1 MEDPECVEALN
12 SDAPI
17 SRWESANFLPALQR
31 GAVRTFLILS
41 VLGLLALLCRSPG
54 AGRTA
59 LRWAPDAAIAEWSG
73 PMSKD
78 EVLPMKKWAKV
89 FKVQDHMDD
98 PLTLRRYYQ
107 YSHHPDFVKEKAKT
121 EELMHWAAEHRC
133 PPMSVGTELVAD
145 SDMEVQKTVPTAM
158 DCQRSCTQT
167 PGCVAWTWVQDE
179 GDDFQNCYRR
189 ESLQRFWSPEP
200 NHKEGVV
207 SGMPCSREKH
217 EAEQWPQKEMD
228 FFRLPKPP
236 KYPPPRPIG
245 GTRLLCI
252 AVCLPFT
259 KEQDLLIMQ
268 YHYGIG
274 IFACDTFA
282 IYSSVSMELAPGVLT
297 RRVTST
303 LLGELG
309 GSFLTVLNLGAFMQV
324 WKQVLWDGEYLHHDW
339 ILKVDPDTVFLVNR
353 LRPILANYN
362 EEMGP
367 SGIYLNNCKDG
378 MHGPLEVFSRSAIMQ
393 LANTSEYCAEKLDG
407 GKPCQKDCDK
417 FWDITYRGHCN
428 GPCTKWWGEDIW
440 CDQCLY
446 QFTEAKRIFEPTL
459 LQEEHCDPEP
469 GWRDCQNPKI
479 VAYHPF
485 KKPEDYRVCLE
496 RASGLKFDT

>member
-1 MEDPECVEALN
+1 
-12 SDAPI
+12 
-17 SRWESANFLPALQR
+17 
-31 GAVRTFLILS
+31 
-41 VLGLLALLCRSPG
+41 
-54 AGRTA
+54 
-59 LRWAPDAAIAEWSG
+59 
-73 PMSKD
+73 MSKD
-78 EVLPMKKWAKV
+78 EVLPMKKWAKALG
-89 FKVQDHMDD
+89 KNAD
-98 PLTLRRYYQ
+98 LERCLLYY
-107 YSHHPDFVKEKAKT
+107 
-121 EELMHWAAEHRC
+121 
-133 PPMSVGTELVAD
+133 
-145 SDMEVQKTVPTAM
+145 
-158 DCQRSCTQT
+158 
-167 PGCVAWTWVQDE
+167 
-179 GDDFQNCYRR
+179 N
-189 ESLQRFWSPEP
+189 
-200 NHKEGVV
+200 
-207 SGMPCSREKH
+207 
-217 EAEQWPQKEMD
+217 
-228 FFRLPKPP
+228 
-236 KYPPPRPIG
+236 
-245 GTRLLCI
+245 
-252 AVCLPFT
+252 
-259 KEQDLLIMQ
+259 EQDLLIMQ

-428 GPCTKWWGEDIW
+428 GPCTKWWGED
-440 CDQCLY
+440 
-446 QFTEAKRIFEPTL
+446 
-459 LQEEHCDPEP
+459 PE
-469 GWRDCQNPKI
+469 
-479 VAYHPF
+479 
-485 KKPEDYRVCLE
+485 RVSLVDMLFQQSNSVSKGIS
-496 RASGLKFDT
+496 R